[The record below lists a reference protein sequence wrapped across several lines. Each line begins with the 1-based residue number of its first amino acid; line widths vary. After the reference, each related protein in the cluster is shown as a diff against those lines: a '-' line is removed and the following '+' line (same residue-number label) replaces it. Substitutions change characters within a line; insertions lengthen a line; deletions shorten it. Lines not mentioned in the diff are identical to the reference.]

1 MGAPAYG
8 WLASWPWFA
17 VLRSLAL
24 FAMFFFFV
32 GRLLVVEDPLER
44 AHAIVVVS
52 GGAPLGA
59 IEAARLYR

>member
-1 MGAPAYG
+1 
-8 WLASWPWFA
+8 
-17 VLRSLAL
+17 
-24 FAMFFFFV
+24 MFFFFV